1 MKNGKILLLS
11 CCAPC
16 SAAVI
21 DKLARDKADFTVL
34 FCNPNIY
41 PTEEYLKRRDE
52 QKRLCAF
59 YRAPFVEL
67 PYDKKA
73 AEKTAERAAKAA
85 REWSEAVCG
94 LEREPERGKRCAVC
108 FLFRLRRAAAYAKEN
123 GYSKFT
129 SVLGVS
135 RHKDWEQVN
144 AAARAAAKEYQIEYD
159 FTNWRRG
166 GLEETR
172 RRLIKELK
180 IYEQTYCGCQYS
192 HNY

>member
-21 DKLARDKADFTVL
+21 DKLARDNADFTVL

-41 PTEEYLKRRDE
+41 QTEEYLKRRDE

-59 YRAPFVEL
+59 YRAHFVEL
-67 PYDKKA
+67 PCEDN
-73 AEKTAERAAKAA
+73 A
-85 REWSEAVCG
+85 REWGKAVEG
-94 LEREPERGKRCAVC
+94 LESEPERGKRCAVC

-135 RHKDWEQVN
+135 RYKDLEQVN
-144 AAARAAAKEYQIEYD
+144 AAARAAAQEYQIEYD

-180 IYEQTYCGCQYS
+180 IYEQTYCGCAYS
-192 HNY
+192 LPQKQG